1 MLTDLF
7 NRVMEVGAR
16 KIETKEINGVT
27 YTTDRLIPVH
37 PKTVEEIELNTL
49 DGLIEYIKSEVDK
62 DAKGN
67 RLIVVVLAVLSYR
80 RWKTKV

>member
-16 KIETKEINGVT
+16 KIETREINGVT
-27 YTTDRLIPVH
+27 YTTDHLIPVY

-62 DAKGN
+62 DAKG
-67 RLIVVVLAVLSYR
+67 
-80 RWKTKV
+80 